1 MNLPIE
7 RPLGVPRL
15 AIIDDEKGI
24 CDVLGRIATECGF
37 EVFTATSPTLFLRAA
52 RETAYDFIILDL
64 HMPGVDGVELLRE
77 LATLSSKAQILLTSG
92 IDGNVL
98 DAAFRLG
105 QERGLDMAGIIRK
118 PIRLRDLRRLLES
131 LTPKQAEAASAA
143 APAQMTR
150 DDLERAIA
158 CDELAVHYQP
168 QINLESQTIVGVEA
182 LIRWQH
188 PEIGLLPPAA
198 FLPLAESSGLIGPMT
213 EWLYG
218 AAIGQCGAWKAQG
231 LHLRLSLNLSGKL
244 PFEYDMP
251 ERIAVF
257 CERSRCAPDHVTLE
271 LTETAAM
278 DDPIRLIDVF
288 TRLRIKGFHL
298 SIDDFGT
305 GYSSLVQLQR
315 LPFTEM
321 KIDKSFVMT
330 MLESTGSHVIVETI
344 IAMAHSM
351 HMEAVAEGIESA
363 EVLEILTAKH
373 CDLAQGY
380 FISRPVPGAQIPEL
394 CQAGDRRSGERR
406 KGRMMNATADLS
418 GS

>member
-1 MNLPIE
+1 MGKRRVDLPA
-7 RPLGVPRL
+7 RSSPTAPRL
-15 AIIDDEKGI
+15 AIVDDEQGI
-24 CDVLGRIATECGF
+24 CNLLGGVAKECGF
-37 EVFTATSPTLFLRAA
+37 DVFATISPSLFLRAA
-52 RETAYDFIILDL
+52 REVAYEFIILDL

-77 LATLSSKAQILLTSG
+77 LAKLSCKAQIVLTSG

-98 DAAFRLG
+98 DSAFRLG

-118 PIRLRDLRRLLES
+118 PIRLDELHRFLHGLA
-131 LTPKQAEAASAA
+131 PKRAEATPAV
-143 APAQMTR
+143 APAATMR
-150 DDLERAIA
+150 EDLERAIS
-158 CDELAVHYQP
+158 CDELVVHYQP
-168 QINLESQTIVGVEA
+168 QIELESQKIVGVEA

-188 PEIGLLPPAA
+188 PALGLLPPAA
-198 FLPLAESSGLIGPMT
+198 FLPLAESSGLIVPMT

-251 ERIAVF
+251 ERVAVV
-257 CERSRCAPDHVTLE
+257 CERSGCAPEQVTLE

-278 DDPIRLIDVF
+278 DDPVRLIDVF
-288 TRLRIKGFHL
+288 TRLRIKGFRL

-330 MLESTGSHVIVETI
+330 MLESAGSTVIVETI

-351 HMEAVAEGIESA
+351 HMDAVAEGIESA
-363 EVLEILTAKH
+363 EVLASLTASR

-380 FISRPVPGAQIPEL
+380 FIARPAPADQIPQL
-394 CQAGDRRSGERR
+394 CRPGDRRIRDRR
-406 KGRMMNATADLS
+406 APAHE
-418 GS
+418 